1 MAAVDINMGCPKA
14 FSVNK
19 KMGAYLLEDPPRA
32 FSIISNLREKFPD
45 LVLSAKVRVLG
56 KENGD
61 EPPNEER
68 IEEVRY
74 ASAPHQTIIFILGL
88 VSAGADAITVHARFT
103 SQRPNRR
110 AFWAVFGKIRERL
123 PNGRLLSLI
132 GHLIGYLII

>member
-1 MAAVDINMGCPKA
+1 MGCPKA

-61 EPPNEER
+61 EPPSDER
-68 IEEVRY
+68 IEEVR
-74 ASAPHQTIIFILGL
+74 
-88 VSAGADAITVHARFT
+88 
-103 SQRPNRR
+103 
-110 AFWAVFGKIRERL
+110 
-123 PNGRLLSLI
+123 
-132 GHLIGYLII
+132 